1 MFTMSSILDHNAKHY
16 TNNVAMLFE
25 DGTVE
30 TWHRHVEKVARLA
43 AGLKKLGLKGGER
56 IVIISE
62 NSVEQA
68 TLFHSCYW
76 SGIVPVPLNFR
87 LSKIELE
94 RLLAQSSAQFLF
106 VSPTFVDLA
115 NSITSVGWQGSIF
128 LLGAGKGSHTGTCE
142 LISRNDPCDAVA
154 TDRDD
159 VATLLFTGGTTG
171 NGKGVPLT
179 NENVVS
185 NGLQVATALGTS
197 PSEIFL
203 HVAPMFHSAD
213 LLGTAVTLG
222 GGAHK
227 YLSEPNPSLLMKS
240 LQETKI
246 TMTMAPPVLLRAAVN
261 HFSDVSFD
269 LPYLRIFI
277 CGGAPVPYELLKA
290 ASETMKHT
298 TMVQG
303 YGMTETS
310 PIISFVNWKY
320 AEKEESSSALMSS
333 GKPLAGVETK
343 LCDMNVD
350 GVGELAVRGPSVFSG
365 YYNETDEVQG
375 LFEDGWFRTGD
386 MASFDKDGYLHIVD
400 RKKDMIITG
409 GENVYSKEVEDV
421 LFQHPEVNEVAVIG
435 LPDEHWGE
443 RVVAVIVCEGKVMED
458 TLHQHC
464 QSYLG
469 KYKIPKEWFFV
480 DEIPKSALGKTLKNK
495 LRELIGV

>member
-1 MFTMSSILDHNAKHY
+1 MSSILKYNAKHY
-16 TNNVAMLFE
+16 TNNVAMVCE

-30 TWHRHVEKVARLA
+30 TWHKHVERVARLA
-43 AGLKKLGLKGGER
+43 AGLKKLGLKSGER
-56 IVIISE
+56 IVILSE

-94 RLLAQSSAQFLF
+94 RLVAQASAQFLF

-115 NSITSVGWQGSIF
+115 NSITSVAWQGSI
-128 LLGAGKGSHTGTCE
+128 LLMGSGQSNHTGTWD
-142 LISRNDPCDAVA
+142 LISCNDPCDAVA
-154 TDRDD
+154 TNRDD
-159 VATLLFTGGTTG
+159 VVILLFTGGTTG

-179 NENVVS
+179 NENVVA
-185 NGLQVATALGTS
+185 NGLQVATALGTG

-227 YLSEPNPSLLMKS
+227 YLGEPKPNLLMKS

-246 TMTMAPPVLLRAAVN
+246 TMTMAPPVLLRAAVD
-261 HFSDVSFD
+261 HFSNLSCD
-269 LPYLRIFI
+269 LPHLRIFI

-310 PIISFVNWKY
+310 PIISFLNLRY
-320 AEKEESSSALMSS
+320 ANKEKSSSALLSS

-343 LCDMNVD
+343 LCDKNVD
-350 GVGELAVRGPSVFSG
+350 GVGELAVRGPSIFSG
-365 YYNETDEVQG
+365 YDNGTDEVQG

-386 MASFDKDGYLHIVD
+386 MASFDEDGYLHIVD

-421 LFQHPEVNEVAVIG
+421 LIQHPKVNEVAVIG
-435 LPDEHWGE
+435 LPDEYWGE
-443 RVVAVIVCEGKVMED
+443 RVVAVIVCESKVIED
-458 TLHQHC
+458 ALKKHC
-464 QSYLG
+464 ESYLG
-469 KYKIPKEWFFV
+469 KYKIPKEWCFV
-480 DEIPKSALGKTLKNK
+480 DEIPKSALGKTLKTK
-495 LRELIGV
+495 LRERIEI